1 MFAFVMLLAFGV
13 QTTSAQF
20 TISIPKIPKITK
32 STPEQSKSPRG
43 GDAAYD
49 KDAFNA
55 VKWGNTQ
62 YITPYLECYAKK
74 HGLTVYSVTGDAFEP
89 LRITD
94 PKEVKTYLE
103 AELPKLAEIESMLK
117 SKLPSRPNTGKNYHE
132 NPAIW
137 DEIATGR
144 AEYLQCVVDER
155 RSTHASSSPWLS
167 AHLEM
172 IQKMQKEVDEYT
184 PDRNYFVTTTNSNYL
199 LFAVSPRERAN
210 WLNVKDDT
218 LEFKPNLD
226 PVLDALAASA
236 AKKLPLYKSNAAYY
250 RFRDAAAEKLL
261 MNYFKNP
268 ATIKVHR
275 IGLASADWEIQKDN
289 YDLLPSYRYKY
300 ANVYYRDLS
309 DDHPYCRIAS
319 AMIKQD
325 YAGGGRFNTQMYRSS
340 ADVALV
346 GCPAGQ

>member
-1 MFAFVMLLAFGV
+1 MSACLVVFVLGI
-13 QTTSAQF
+13 QTNSAQF
-20 TISIPKIPKITK
+20 TITIPKIPTITK
-32 STPEQSKSPRG
+32 STPEPSKSSRPG
-43 GDAAYD
+43 AAYD

-62 YITPYLECYAKK
+62 YIVPYLECYAKK
-74 HGLTVYSVTGDAFEP
+74 YNLDVYSVTGDAFSPPGFDNAQRARE
-89 LRITD
+89 
-94 PKEVKTYLE
+94 YLE
-103 AELPKLAEIESMLK
+103 AELPKLAEIETLLK
-117 SKLPSRPNTGKNYHE
+117 NKMASRPNTGKNFHE

-137 DEIATGR
+137 DEISTGR
-144 AEYLQCVVDER
+144 TEYLKCAVEEKGSR
-155 RSTHASSSPWLS
+155 AASESGWLR

-172 IQKMQKEVDEYT
+172 IQKMQTEVDSYT
-184 PDRNYFVTTTNSNYL
+184 PDRNYFVTGTNSNYL
-199 LFAVSPRERAN
+199 LFAVSQRERAN
-210 WLNVKDDT
+210 WIKGDT

-236 AKKLPLYKSNAAYY
+236 AKKLPLYKSNAVYY
-250 RFRDAAAEKLL
+250 KFRDPTAEKIL

-346 GCPAGQ
+346 GCPSGQ